1 MNVKHHGLKS
11 APAVVSVEL
20 VVVRLDSIEAPD
32 VLQAPGG
39 FPNIHMGGWQ
49 LFKLQNVDKKVAQPQ
64 PNKRLYK
71 GFA

>member
-1 MNVKHHGLKS
+1 MNVKYHGLKS

-39 FPNIHMGGWQ
+39 FPNNTYGRMAA
-49 LFKLQNVDKKVAQPQ
+49 LQAAE
-64 PNKRLYK
+64 R
-71 GFA
+71 